1 MDDQQQ
7 GWAAAA
13 WLRLRWDCER
23 IHVVRDAIA
32 GSARLQRPGIHKR
45 RQYRARLK
53 AGPRPRPLRD
63 PHLATCETV
72 AKQSSGWRGA
82 DP

>member
-13 WLRLRWDCER
+13 WLRLHWDCER

-45 RQYRARLK
+45 RQ
-53 AGPRPRPLRD
+53 
-63 PHLATCETV
+63 
-72 AKQSSGWRGA
+72 
-82 DP
+82 